1 MSTTCRCGWD
11 GQGDHPCHRNN
22 YTCRKP
28 AKIRY
33 YEPTKLYA
41 LAGVQMKMS
50 VVDTWACDECW
61 EIAKVELAEH
71 YAAELAAFK
80 GRLQ

>member
-1 MSTTCRCGWD
+1 
-11 GQGDHPCHRNN
+11 
-22 YTCRKP
+22 
-28 AKIRY
+28 
-33 YEPTKLYA
+33 
-41 LAGVQMKMS
+41 MKMS